1 MNRIDRLVG
10 IVIFLQG
17 RRVSRAE
24 DIAAHFETSV
34 RTIYRDIAALGEAGV
49 PIVSEA
55 GVGYG
60 LLKGYHLPPV
70 TLSPEEAGALAMG
83 GVLVSHMTD
92 SSLTG
97 PMRSALLKIRAVLP
111 REHQERLERVE
122 NATRLSDRTRRPE
135 PNHNAGL
142 LLIQAALARRNVL
155 LLRYRSGSEGEIT
168 SRAVEPTGLI
178 HYLQRWHLIAW
189 CRLRSD
195 FRDFRLDRIES
206 IDVSHEQFAPRDGF
220 SFEDYVK
227 RQSAETCGIV
237 VRVHF
242 ERKAVERARREWLLG
257 VIDEKPAS
265 DGSVF
270 TFRAGPLMWYAGW
283 LLSFGP
289 SATVIE
295 PAELRTL
302 VIEAAERAIQH
313 HRNTR

>member
-24 DIAAHFETSV
+24 DIAAHVETSV

-70 TLSPEEAGALAMG
+70 TFSPEEAGALAMG

-92 SSLTG
+92 PSLTG
-97 PMRSALLKIRAVLP
+97 PMRSALLKIRAILP

-122 NATRLSDRTRRPE
+122 NATLLADRTRRPGAS
-135 PNHNAGL
+135 HTTGL
-142 LLIQAALARRNVL
+142 LLIQSALAHRNVV

-168 SRAVEPTGLI
+168 TRAVEPTGLI

-195 FRDFRLDRIES
+195 FQDFRLDRIQS
-206 IDVSHEQFAPRDGF
+206 IEVSREQFVPRDGF

-227 RQSAETCGIV
+227 RQSTETCGIV

-242 ERKAVERARREWLLG
+242 ERKSVERARREWLLG
-257 VIDEKPAS
+257 VVNEEPVN

-270 TFRAGPLMWYAGW
+270 TFQAGPLMWYAGW

-289 SATVIE
+289 SATVLE
-295 PAELRTL
+295 PPELRTL
-302 VIEAAERAIQH
+302 VIQAAEQAIQH
-313 HRNTR
+313 HRTTR